1 MVTKKDYSP
10 LDVIAARSVLIEL
23 MHILGEHKKN
33 IVIIGGWVPELLI
46 SQPAFPHVGSIDVD
60 IALDHRNI
68 RGSGYRSICQKLLNR
83 GYRQGKQPFIFIREV
98 TVKDQPIQVQVDLL
112 AAEYGGTG
120 KGRRHQRIDDIL
132 ARKVRGCDLAF
143 EMYEKVKIEGE
154 IPGGGIDRVDVRV
167 ASLVP
172 FFVMKGMAMDERLKE
187 KDFYDI
193 YYCLRHYPGGIDS
206 LVDQFKPVLNNRLVL
221 EGLQKIAMNFESE
234 RHIGPKF
241 VADFEEI
248 VDPEERNLIQR
259 DAFERLHTLLLK
271 LSFKFII

>member
-1 MVTKKDYSP
+1 MVTRKDYSP
-10 LDVIAARSVLIEL
+10 PDVIAARSVLIEL

-33 IVIIGGWVPELLI
+33 IVLIGGWVPELLI
-46 SQPAFPHVGSIDVD
+46 SKPAFPHVGSIDVD

-68 RGSGYRSICQKLLNR
+68 TGSGYRSICQKLLKR

-98 TVKDQPIQVQVDLL
+98 TVKDRPIQVQVDLL

-154 IPGGGIDRVDVRV
+154 IPGGGIDRVEVRV

-172 FFVMKGMAMDERLKE
+172 FFVMKGMAMDDRLKE

-193 YYCLRHYPGGIDS
+193 YYCLRHYPGGIDT
-206 LVDQFKPVLNNRLVL
+206 LAAEFKPVLNKKLVL
-221 EGLQKIAMNFESE
+221 EGLQKIAKYFESE
-234 RHIGPKF
+234 THIGPKF

-248 VDPEERNLIQR
+248 IDPEERNLIQR
-259 DAFERLHTLLLK
+259 DAFERLHMLLLK
-271 LSFKFII
+271 LSFEKK